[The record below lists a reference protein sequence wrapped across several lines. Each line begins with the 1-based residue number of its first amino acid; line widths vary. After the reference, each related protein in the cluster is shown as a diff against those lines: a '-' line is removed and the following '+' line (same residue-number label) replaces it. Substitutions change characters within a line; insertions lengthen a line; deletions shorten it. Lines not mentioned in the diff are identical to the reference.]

1 MLACALLTV
10 KLGKL
15 AMAPPYTEGIMPAI
29 ITPMNADGSV
39 NYDAFRAVLED
50 NIQRGVHGFWIAGG
64 TGESVY
70 LTEEENMALADIS
83 VEVCKGRATTIHH
96 VGVSA
101 PRSCFCPSPWRSTGA
116 TR

>member
-1 MLACALLTV
+1 
-10 KLGKL
+10 
-15 AMAPPYTEGIMPAI
+15 MPAI

-39 NYDAFRAVLED
+39 NYDGFRAVLED

-96 VGVSA
+96 VGVSCRLILPKPPA
-101 PRSCFCPSPWRSTGA
+101 RPPPAGTG
-116 TR
+116 TQPG

>member
-1 MLACALLTV
+1 MPRLSFT
-10 KLGKL
+10 
-15 AMAPPYTEGIMPAI
+15 MAPPYTEGIMPAI

-39 NYDAFRAVLED
+39 NYNAFRAVLED

-96 VGVSA
+96 VGVSG
-101 PRSCFCPSPWRSTGA
+101 PRTVVTFALSSGCSAGA

>member
-1 MLACALLTV
+1 
-10 KLGKL
+10 
-15 AMAPPYTEGIMPAI
+15 MAPPYTEGIMPAI

-96 VGVSA
+96 VGVSTQYHW
-101 PRSCFCPSPWRSTGA
+101 SPLAVLCTTSVAIPLHSARAGQYH
-116 TR
+116 

>member
-1 MLACALLTV
+1 
-10 KLGKL
+10 
-15 AMAPPYTEGIMPAI
+15 MPAI

-39 NYDAFRAVLED
+39 NFDAFRAVLED

-96 VGVSA
+96 CGVSV
-101 PRSCFCPSPWRSTGA
+101 PRCSFPSYRWAHSDTPRFCRPTPP
-116 TR
+116 TRQSA